1 LQGASRALTALLIKR
16 LTVEAVRGLL
26 GGVKAGEAPRLRVAL
41 MPFSKSS
48 QNRDALCVQHSL
60 HQSAS

>member
-1 LQGASRALTALLIKR
+1 LLIKR
-16 LTVEAVRGLL
+16 LTVESVRGLL

-41 MPFSKSS
+41 MPFSKPS
-48 QNRDALCVQHSL
+48 QNRDALCVQQSL